1 MYEKKLEMLRKYEEE
16 DTTARL
22 AAREAI
28 GNTIQT
34 ARKFQG
40 EGQNS
45 KKNMR
50 QALRAERNRIA
61 SNAEMESGYREVAVD
76 VVQKKESIVL
86 PAKADDFSD
95 LDDFFE
101 A

>member
-1 MYEKKLEMLRKYEEE
+1 MLRKYEEE

-34 ARKFQG
+34 ARKFQE
-40 EGQNS
+40 EGKNS

-50 QALRAERNRIA
+50 QALRAERNRIT
-61 SNAEMESGYREVAVD
+61 SNAEMESGYREAAVD

>member
-1 MYEKKLEMLRKYEEE
+1 
-16 DTTARL
+16 
-22 AAREAI
+22 
-28 GNTIQT
+28 
-34 ARKFQG
+34 
-40 EGQNS
+40 
-45 KKNMR
+45 MR
-50 QALRAERNRIA
+50 QALRAERNRIT
-61 SNAEMESGYREVAVD
+61 SNAEMESGYREAAVD